1 MTDPL
6 KLQIVFEQ
14 ITNLDLYF
22 LYITC
27 VGLEL
32 WCMFV
37 SFNFAMQDSNFVVV
51 FWLVT
56 GNSLIHEC
64 RCHESSSEVKPCK
77 KLWLIFYFS
86 MTLLMMTVS
95 FSNWSVQ
102 EKILFSNGNLT
113 LALAGWCLR
122 LWAGSG
128 CGGSGRAPGWCGWA
142 VTSLL
147 WCCCGGAVCWQPAIS
162 LLAQSVV
169 VGEVG

>member
-6 KLQIVFEQ
+6 QLQIVFKQ

-22 LYITC
+22 LYITF

-37 SFNFAMQDSNFVVV
+37 SFNFAMQDSNFLVV

-56 GNSLIHEC
+56 GWIGNSLSHEC
-64 RCHESSSEVKPCK
+64 RCHESSSEVKPGE
-77 KLWLIFYFS
+77 KLWLIFYLS

-113 LALAGWCLR
+113 
-122 LWAGSG
+122 
-128 CGGSGRAPGWCGWA
+128 
-142 VTSLL
+142 
-147 WCCCGGAVCWQPAIS
+147 
-162 LLAQSVV
+162 
-169 VGEVG
+169 